1 MAATKKTAAGVTV
14 ALTPKELQSVTRVIT
29 KKPVTIALQ
38 VTLEDLTHP
47 DETIIYFEMTPK
59 EALHLRG
66 VIIDTVAGKRG
77 HVNKETAKQLT
88 NAGQKVEAEL
98 KKVILS
104 TLTPAKAKELLTP
117 SIVKRFGSY
126 DVETLHR
133 LRAKAADVG
142 KKKTVKK
149 VTKKVAKKTAAK
161 KGRVKK
167 A

>member
-1 MAATKKTAAGVTV
+1 MTVTKKSVAGVTV
-14 ALTPKELQSVTRVIT
+14 SM
-29 KKPVTIALQ
+29 
-38 VTLEDLTHP
+38 TLE
-47 DETIIYFEMTPK
+47 

-98 KKVILS
+98 KKMILS
-104 TLTPAKAKELLTP
+104 TLTPAKAKEMLTP
-117 SIVKRFGSY
+117 SNVKWFGSY
-126 DVETLHR
+126 DAETLHR
-133 LRAKAADVG
+133 LRAIAATVG
-142 KKKTVKK
+142 KKTVKK
-149 VTKKVAKKTAAK
+149 VAAKKVTKKTTVK